1 MEYIGKFKT
10 IQLYI
15 NNNRKSIEEIKSET
29 GCDIIINGGLFDMS
43 TF

>member
-1 MEYIGKFKT
+1 MEYIGKFKK

-15 NNNRKSIEEIKSET
+15 NNNHKSIEEIKLET
-29 GCDIIINGGLFDMS
+29 GGDIIINGGLFDMS